1 MKWKSI
7 KIETVPSAED
17 LITAALYD
25 EGFMNIEIRDS
36 LVPEDAL
43 RDGYHEELIPDIHDE
58 GAYVIFY
65 LDDDHD
71 VDEIKNKTGMILNK
85 LREDFPAVDFG
96 TLSISVSETDETDWE
111 NEWKKYFHRFK
122 LGSMSI
128 VPIWEKNEDDTDDAG
143 TIYID
148 PGLSFGTGS
157 HETTRLCILA
167 IEKYFVPGG
176 RFLDLGFGSGILSIA
191 AMKYG
196 AAEAFGTDIDPLC
209 NETAF
214 DNFRMNN
221 LDPGHFHPFSGD
233 IASDSNLRDRIGTG
247 FDMCCGNLL
256 ADIIIPMAPFVPDML
271 RPGGIFISSG
281 ILKERAGDVMKAF
294 DGRLDFIEKKDMGD
308 WTSLVYKRPED

>member
-7 KIETVPSAED
+7 TIETVPSAED

-25 EGFMNIEIRDS
+25 EGFCNIEIRDS

-43 RDGYHEELIPDIHDE
+43 RDGYHEELIPDFHDDR
-58 GAYVIFY
+58 AFVIFY
-65 LDDDHD
+65 LDDDCD
-71 VDEIKNKTGMILNK
+71 ADEIKKKTGIILDK
-85 LREDFPAVDFG
+85 LKEDFPSADFG
-96 TLSISVSETDETDWE
+96 SLSIAVSETDEKDWE
-111 NEWKKYFHRFK
+111 NEWKKYFHRFT

-128 VPIWEKNEDDTDDAG
+128 VPIWEKNENDEKDKR

-167 IEKYFVPGG
+167 IEKYLKPGD

-196 AAEAFGTDIDPLC
+196 AAGSFGTDIDPLC
-209 NETAF
+209 TETAF
-214 DNFRMNN
+214 DNFRMNDI
-221 LDPGHFHPFSGD
+221 DPGLFHPFSGD
-233 IASDSNLRDRIGTG
+233 IASDRNLRDSIGSG
-247 FDMCCGNLL
+247 FDICCGNLL
-256 ADIIIPMAPFVPDML
+256 ADIIIPMAPFIPDML

-281 ILKERAGDVMKAF
+281 ILKERSSDVMKAF
-294 DGRLDFIEKKDMGD
+294 DGKLDPVERKDMGD
-308 WTSLVYKRPED
+308 WTSLVFKRPEE